1 MPKILLNAQ
10 LDAVEVDS
18 VTLGRFLISSL
29 PTMIGTFEDA
39 VMFANRSPGW
49 RLPDLQQCKCIA
61 RHLRRINNVL
71 RENRLPLISRRS
83 LLWTDTYFHT
93 DSFLCP
99 PSVVCVFM
107 ASRSMYEE
115 WGGDRH
121 EFRLVFPLKRK
132 EEGHGTQE

>member
-10 LDAVEVDS
+10 YNAVEVDS
-18 VTLGRFLISSL
+18 VRSGKFVISPL
-29 PTMIGTFEDA
+29 PTMIGTLEDA

-49 RLPDLQQCKCIA
+49 RLPDLPQCRCMA

-93 DSFLCP
+93 DSFLSP

-107 ASRSMYEE
+107 ASRSIYEE

-121 EFRLVFPLKRK
+121 EFRLVAPLIQ
-132 EEGHGTQE
+132 EEDSHGAQG